1 MGRPRVRA
9 GAPETAALI
18 LDTAERLA
26 QTCGFN
32 GFSYADI
39 ARELVLTKAS
49 LHYHFASK
57 AALGKALMARY
68 AATFGTALGA
78 IDARAEGAPRKLRRY
93 VELYAGV
100 LRGDRMCLCG
110 MLAAE
115 HDTLPRALREDVAH
129 FFVMNE
135 AWLSRLL
142 VQGRRERALR
152 FSGAPRDA
160 ARLIMGSLQG
170 AMLIA
175 RPSGR
180 QAPFESIANQLY
192 ATLVVPGARTPST
205 GRRASHSR

>member
-1 MGRPRVRA
+1 MGRPRA
-9 GAPETAALI
+9 IADAPATATRI

-26 QTCGFN
+26 QTCGYN

-39 ARELVLTKAS
+39 ARELHLTKAS
-49 LHYHFASK
+49 LHYHFESK

-68 AATFGTALGA
+68 STTFAAALAA

-115 HDTLPRALREDVAH
+115 HATLPRELGEDVGR
-129 FFVMNE
+129 FFTMNE
-135 AWLSRLL
+135 AWLARILL
-142 VQGRRERALR
+142 AGRRDGTIR
-152 FSGAPRDA
+152 FSGSARDA
-160 ARLIMGSLQG
+160 ARLIMGSLEG

-175 RPSGR
+175 RPAGNR
-180 QAPFESIANQLY
+180 AHFESIANQLF
-192 ATLVVPGARTPST
+192 AALVVPVERPPLV
-205 GRRASHSR
+205 RRAK